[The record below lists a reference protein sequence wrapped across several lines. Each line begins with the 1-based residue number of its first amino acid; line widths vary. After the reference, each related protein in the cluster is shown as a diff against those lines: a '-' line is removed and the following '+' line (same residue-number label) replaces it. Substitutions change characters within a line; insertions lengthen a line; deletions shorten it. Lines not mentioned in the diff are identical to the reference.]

1 MAELANPRE
10 AGGVGVKIPSPMPWQ
25 LNQWQR
31 LGAQWAAGRCPHA
44 LLLSGQ
50 AGLGKRRFAEAFCAL
65 LLCDQPRDGLA
76 CGECRGCQ
84 LRIAGSHP
92 DFIRVVP
99 EKEQGPL
106 KVEQIRQLGE
116 FVGRTS
122 GREGA
127 RVVWL
132 SPAEAMNI
140 NAANALLKNLEEPS
154 SSVVFVLVT
163 DSPSGLLPTIR
174 SRCQTVA
181 FPVPPQQAALRWLR
195 ESGVEGPAATSA
207 LALAGG
213 APLLAAALMEPE
225 VQEVREQFFNDLSAL
240 AASSANAVALAGQ
253 WESPGEG
260 VELNLLLQFWQNLVG
275 QMLKARST
283 DALNDQR
290 VAGLLQRIPGSGP
303 ESLRPV
309 FGFYDQLTKAR
320 QLVSGNS
327 NPNRRLLMEEL
338 MIRWNKLFR

>member
-1 MAELANPRE
+1 MSSDTLPADT
-10 AGGVGVKIPSPMPWQ
+10 GVAIPSPMPWQ
-25 LNQWQR
+25 LSQWQR
-31 LGAQWAAGRCPHA
+31 LGAQWKAGRCPHA
-44 LLLSGQ
+44 LLMSGQ
-50 AGLGKRRFAEAFCAL
+50 PGLGKRRFAEAFAAL

-92 DFIRVVP
+92 DFVRVVP

-106 KVEQIRQLGE
+106 KVEQIRQLGD

-132 SPAEAMNI
+132 SPAESMNV

-154 SSVVFVLVT
+154 SSVVFLLIT

-174 SRCQTVA
+174 SRCQAVA
-181 FPVPPQQAALRWLR
+181 FPVPPQQAALRWLG
-195 ESGVEGPAATSA
+195 ESGVEGAAA
-207 LALAGG
+207 LSVLSLAGG
-213 APLLAAALMEPE
+213 APLLAVALMEPE
-225 VQEVREQFFNDLSAL
+225 VQEVRDQFFVDLTSL
-240 AASSANAVALAGQ
+240 AQAGNSAVALAGR
-253 WESPGEG
+253 WEVPGDA
-260 VELNLLLQFWQNLVG
+260 VDLNLLLQFWQNLVT

-283 DALNDQR
+283 DEIRDQQ
-290 VAGLLQRIPGSGP
+290 VATLLQRLPGSGP
-303 ESLRPV
+303 VSLRPL
-309 FGFYDQLTKAR
+309 FDFYDHLLKAR
-320 QLVSGNS
+320 QLLTGNS

-338 MIRWNKLFR
+338 LIRWAKVFR